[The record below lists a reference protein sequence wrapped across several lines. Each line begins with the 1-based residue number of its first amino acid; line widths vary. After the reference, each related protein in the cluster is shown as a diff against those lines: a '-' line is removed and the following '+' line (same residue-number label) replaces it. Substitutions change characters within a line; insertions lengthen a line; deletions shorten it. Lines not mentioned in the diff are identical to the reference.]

1 MMVIDYSKM
10 NTSPFVLRTTIK
22 HELCHLVL
30 HHYIRDENLPRWL
43 DEGICQ
49 WASDGFADIIMDIKR
64 NRLPAAILSDTQFD
78 LERLQNHF
86 PQDTNALMLAYEQ
99 SKSVVE
105 YLSVEYGPQGILDF
119 LKLLQQGYDLESA
132 FALRFAISFDEFQ
145 YQWRSQLK
153 KNINWFTYL
162 SIHLYEILFLSA
174 ALLTILGF
182 VRRMLRQRRYS
193 AEEDEEN

>member
-1 MMVIDYSKM
+1 M

-132 FALRFAISFDEFQ
+132 FERRFAISFDEFQ
-145 YQWRSQLK
+145 YRWRAHLK
-153 KNINWFTYL
+153 KNINWFTL
-162 SIHLYEILFLSA
+162 VNDMGVCS
-174 ALLTILGF
+174 
-182 VRRMLRQRRYS
+182 
-193 AEEDEEN
+193 EDGSTAGMFSGRG